1 MSKRLTGAVK
11 WFNEQKG
18 YGFITPDDP
27 NVNQSK
33 DVFVHISSVERAGWR
48 TLKDGQRVE
57 FEMQEDRKGKMAA
70 VDLRD
75 SDTAKAA

>member
-1 MSKRLTGAVK
+1 MSNKITGKVK

-33 DVFVHISSVERAGWR
+33 DVFVHVSAVERAGLR
-48 TLKDGQRVE
+48 GLKEDQRVE
-57 FEMQEDRKGKMAA
+57 FEIENNRGKPAA
-70 VDLRD
+70 GALKVLKD
-75 SDTAKAA
+75 AA